1 MAECREALSN
11 LVPHEPI
18 PSGTMT
24 LISPIVVWQRVREP
38 SGPHLAVKPLR
49 VGENPGEEGKFA
61 VLRFIRHLLYL
72 LGAVQGLG
80 ACPHKPTFQVRRL
93 KVRCYAS
100 TGRRGGNQDAWQRC
114 RERRPEI
121 CS

>member
-1 MAECREALSN
+1 M
-11 LVPHEPI
+11 
-18 PSGTMT
+18 
-24 LISPIVVWQRVREP
+24 
-38 SGPHLAVKPLR
+38 
-49 VGENPGEEGKFA
+49 
-61 VLRFIRHLLYL
+61 LRFIRHLLYL

-100 TGRRGGNQDAWQRC
+100 TGRRRRNQDAWKRC
-114 RERRPEI
+114 QKWRPEI